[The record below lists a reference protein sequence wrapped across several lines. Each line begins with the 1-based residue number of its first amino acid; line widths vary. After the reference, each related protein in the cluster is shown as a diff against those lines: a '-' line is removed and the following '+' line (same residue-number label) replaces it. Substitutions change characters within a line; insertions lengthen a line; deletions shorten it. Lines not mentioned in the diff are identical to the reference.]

1 MEKKNKTKLVT
12 ALFNTR
18 AEAETAV
25 DALIAHGCKRE
36 DVTVLMSDSTH
47 TKEFAHETGTK
58 AVEGAGVGGAV
69 GGTVGAVLGAVVAV
83 GTSIAV
89 PGIGL
94 LIAGPLAAALAGA
107 GAGVAVGGLV
117 GLLVGAGIPEDRA
130 KFYEAGLRKGGILV
144 GVEAK
149 SDADADMLEKV
160 LEEQGSES
168 VRQA

>member
-1 MEKKNKTKLVT
+1 MEKKNKTTLVT
-12 ALFNTR
+12 GLFDTR

-25 DALIAHGCKRE
+25 DAVIAHGWKRE
-36 DVTVLMSDSTH
+36 DVTVLMSDATH
-47 TKEFAHETGTK
+47 TKEFAIKTGTK

-130 KFYEAGLRKGGILV
+130 KIYEAGLRKGGILV
-144 GVEAK
+144 GVEAS
-149 SDADADMLEKV
+149 SDEDAEKLEKV
-160 LEEQGSES
+160 LSKMGSET
-168 VRQA
+168 VRQS